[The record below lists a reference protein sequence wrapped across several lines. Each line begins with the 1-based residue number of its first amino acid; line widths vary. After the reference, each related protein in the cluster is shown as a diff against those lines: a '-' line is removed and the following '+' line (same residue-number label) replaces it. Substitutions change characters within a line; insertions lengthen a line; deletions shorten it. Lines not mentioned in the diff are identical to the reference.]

1 MKIAFDGCLL
11 LKGDRTGIAWNAH
24 NLILELLKYPENE
37 CTIRCFRNSGP
48 ERLEEYAK
56 AGCQIE
62 SCRWFGHSIYKM
74 LQAVF
79 PVPYSLFFHTDAEIT
94 QFFNFTVPP
103 GVRGKKVVFI
113 HDMAY
118 KSCPHTVRKKTRI
131 WLEMCLKNSCRRAD
145 LILTVS
151 EFSRQEIARYL
162 PVSKG
167 RIRVVANAVDH
178 TLYHTNYRRSQIREV
193 LGRYGITQEYFLYLG
208 TIEPRKNLERLL
220 DAYAELNR
228 KRSQVPLLVLAGKKG
243 WMCERIYEKAAEYGL
258 QNKVLFPGYVNQK
271 DSPLLMCGARAFVF
285 PSLYEG
291 FGMPPLEAM
300 ACGTP
305 VITSNTTALAE
316 VAEGAAVMVHP
327 LCREEIG
334 MAMEKLMDD
343 DEYADQLKA
352 AGSKRA
358 AEYTWEKS
366 AAALM
371 ELYRELKQK

>member
-1 MKIAFDGCLL
+1 
-11 LKGDRTGIAWNAH
+11 
-24 NLILELLKYPENE
+24 
-37 CTIRCFRNSGP
+37 
-48 ERLEEYAK
+48 
-56 AGCQIE
+56 
-62 SCRWFGHSIYKM
+62 
-74 LQAVF
+74 
-79 PVPYSLFFHTDAEIT
+79 
-94 QFFNFTVPP
+94 
-103 GVRGKKVVFI
+103 
-113 HDMAY
+113 
-118 KSCPHTVRKKTRI
+118 
-131 WLEMCLKNSCRRAD
+131 MCLKNSCRRAD

-178 TLYHTNYRRSQIREV
+178 TLYHTNYRTGQIREV

-243 WMCERIYEKAAEYGL
+243 WMCERIYEKAAEYRL

-371 ELYRELKQK
+371 ELYRELK